1 MLTVNYLRE
10 NLNTAI
16 DLLKVRNIKDLSSK
30 LESIIKTDD
39 ERKAIQKELD
49 AILSKS
55 NSIAKEIGNLF
66 KTGKREEAE
75 VLKQETADL
84 KEKSNALKEKQAENK
99 ALLEEKLLE
108 IPNIPHPTVPE
119 GNSDEDNKVEKTV
132 GEIPTLYDGKKP
144 HWELGKKYDLFDFE
158 LGVKVTGA
166 GFPIYKGQG
175 AKLQRS
181 LINFFLNSAI
191 DAGYEELILP
201 MLVNEASAR
210 GTGQLPD
217 KEGQMYE
224 VPVDGLFLIPTAE
237 IPITNIYRD
246 VMMKENEFPV
256 KMTGHSFC
264 FRREAG
270 SYGKDVKGL
279 NRLHQFEKIEIVQ
292 ISHPDKSY
300 EALDGMVSYVESL
313 VKKLGLPYRLLRLCG
328 GDLTFTSALTFD
340 IEVYSAAQERW
351 LEVSSISNFE
361 TYQANRL
368 NLRYKDKDGKKAL
381 AHTLN
386 GSAIA
391 LPRIMAALLENNQ
404 EDGFIKVPEVL
415 QAFMGTDKILK
426 K

>member
-132 GEIPTLYDGKKP
+132 GEIPNLYDGKKP
-144 HWELGKKYDLFDFE
+144 HWELGKEYDLFDFE